1 MCSADLQI
9 SEMLTRNLPSKKS
22 ISKVNFGTSNAKLSE
37 SGGKMTPYEKLYELN
52 MRLSTARYRL
62 EKAEKRVKTLEAQIE
77 ALLANPRSDEFS
89 NKQGWDV
96 T

>member
-1 MCSADLQI
+1 
-9 SEMLTRNLPSKKS
+9 
-22 ISKVNFGTSNAKLSE
+22 
-37 SGGKMTPYEKLYELN
+37 MTPYEKLYELN